1 MTNDFSLLHLL
12 EKEDYLSRTNRL
24 VVERFVQRWE
34 VSPFHALLMTEL
46 MSEAALANALARA
59 LKVDRLHH
67 LRTLKLAEDTLQ
79 IITFKRA
86 REWECVAL
94 VSDKAHGGGLE
105 VVFADPTRKDR
116 IDEIKQGL
124 KRDFALSVAER
135 TDIVRAVDELYPL
148 SAQLPSLYRRSPLKG
163 CE

>member
-1 MTNDFSLLHLL
+1 
-12 EKEDYLSRTNRL
+12 
-24 VVERFVQRWE
+24 
-34 VSPFHALLMTEL
+34 
-46 MSEAALANALARA
+46 MSEPGLANALARS
-59 LKVDRLHH
+59 LKIDRLHH
-67 LRTLKLAEDTLQ
+67 LRSLTLAEDTLD

-86 REWECVAL
+86 REWECIAL
-94 VSDKAHGGGLE
+94 RGPKGELD

-124 KRDFALSVAER
+124 KRDFTLSVAER

-148 SAQLPSLYRRSPLKG
+148 SAQLPSLYGQNAKG

>member
-1 MTNDFSLLHLL
+1 MTSDPGLLHLL
-12 EKEDYLSRTNRL
+12 EREEYLTRTNRM
-24 VVERFVQRWE
+24 VVERFVERWQ

-46 MSEAALANALARA
+46 MSEPALANALARS
-59 LKVDRLHH
+59 LKIDCLHH
-67 LRTLKLAEDTLQ
+67 LRSLKLAEDTLD

-86 REWECVAL
+86 REWECVGL
-94 VSDKAHGGGLE
+94 VGAGGELD

-124 KRDFALSVAER
+124 NRGFTLSVAER

-148 SAQLPSLYRRSPLKG
+148 SAQLPSLYGQSSLKG

>member
-1 MTNDFSLLHLL
+1 MTNDFGLL
-12 EKEDYLSRTNRL
+12 ELLEREDYLSRTNRQ
-24 VVERFVQRWE
+24 VVERFVQRWA

-46 MSEAALANALARA
+46 MSEASLANALAGS
-59 LKVDRLHH
+59 LKIDRLHH
-67 LRTLKLAEDTLQ
+67 LRSLKLSEDALQ

-86 REWECVAL
+86 REWECIAVIGDA
-94 VSDKAHGGGLE
+94 AGTLE

-124 KRDFALSVAER
+124 KRDFTLSVAER

-148 SAQLPSLYRRSPLKG
+148 SAQLPSLYAQSPLKG

>member
-1 MTNDFSLLHLL
+1 MTNEFGLL
-12 EKEDYLSRTNRL
+12 ELLEREDYLTRTNRQ
-24 VVERFVQRWE
+24 VVERFVQRWS

-46 MSEAALANALARA
+46 MSEASLANALAGS
-59 LKVDRLHH
+59 LKIDRLHH
-67 LRTLKLAEDTLQ
+67 LRSLKLAEDTLD

-86 REWECVAL
+86 REWECIAVTGDA
-94 VSDKAHGGGLE
+94 AGTLE

-148 SAQLPSLYRRSPLKG
+148 SAQLPSLYAQNSLKG